1 MEIKQ
6 TQKLSQK
13 LTLTPLMRQSLKIL
27 ELPLIE
33 LKSYLETEVEENP
46 VLKCEDS
53 IIETSSTCERIEQL
67 IDREQNLSDYS
78 LSESPDEINKRRDY
92 KESLISKLPTL
103 EEHLLKQLRVC
114 HLTKKQ
120 HHIGEYILTNLDE
133 NGYLNLTCEEVAT
146 ELNKKYPDEKAAK
159 KDIEDILKLIANF
172 DPVGI
177 AAKNLKEC
185 LLIQLKLKKQEHSL
199 AYKIV
204 NQHLPEL
211 IKNKTKVIAKK
222 LKVSKEDI
230 DSALEQISTL
240 NPRPGKSF
248 EATTTQVISPAVPDI
263 IINEKS
269 EIIINSGFLPKLR
282 ISTYYLNLLKSKKV
296 SDKTKKY
303 IQEKINAALGL
314 MKSITQRET
323 TVHKIV
329 EHIVKI
335 QKDFFESGDR
345 SLLNPLSH
353 KEIAK
358 IVQRNES
365 TVSRV
370 INSKYIQTPYGT
382 FKLDYFFSKALDTT
396 EGKKVSQEHVKH
408 KILDILTEKEG
419 QSLKDSQIVELLKE
433 QGLKIARRTV
443 AKYRKELQIPAYY
456 QRREN

>member
-1 MEIKQ
+1 MDIRQ

-27 ELPLIE
+27 ELPLLE
-33 LKSYLETEVEENP
+33 LKSYLETEMEENP
-46 VLKCEDS
+46 VLKCEEP
-53 IIETSSTCERIEQL
+53 IREESSLSERIEQL
-67 IDREQNLSDYS
+67 MDQEQTLADYS
-78 LSESPDEINKRRDY
+78 LIESPDELKKKRDY
-92 KESLISKLPTL
+92 KENLISKLPTL

-120 HHIGEYILTNLDE
+120 HRIGECILTNLDE
-133 NGYLNLTCEEVAT
+133 NGYLTLTFEEIIAN
-146 ELNKKYPDEKAAK
+146 LNKKHPDEKVDK

-211 IKNKTKVIAKK
+211 IKNKTKIIAKK
-222 LKVSKEDI
+222 LKVSKEDVDLAI
-230 DSALEQISTL
+230 RQISTL

-248 EATTTQVISPAVPDI
+248 EAATTQTIVLSVPDI

-282 ISTYYLNLLKSKKV
+282 ISNYYLNLLKSKKV

-303 IQEKINAALGL
+303 IQEKINSALGL
-314 MKSITQRET
+314 MKSISQRES
-323 TVHKIV
+323 TVCKIV

-335 QKDFFESGDR
+335 QKEFFESGDR
-345 SLLNPLSH
+345 SLINPLSH

-370 INSKYIQTPYGT
+370 INSKYIQTPHGT
-382 FKLDYFFSKALDTT
+382 FKLDYFFSKSLDTT

-419 QSLKDSQIVELLKE
+419 QNLKDSQIVELLKE
-433 QGLKIARRTV
+433 QGLKMARRTV
-443 AKYRKELQIPAYY
+443 AKYRKQLNIPAYY
-456 QRREN
+456 QR